1 MDNRKRINSSMTY
14 EEYVDTFE
22 RPPRKPSIK

>member
-14 EEYVDTFE
+14 DEYVDFFE
-22 RPPRKPSIK
+22 LPYVPEGH